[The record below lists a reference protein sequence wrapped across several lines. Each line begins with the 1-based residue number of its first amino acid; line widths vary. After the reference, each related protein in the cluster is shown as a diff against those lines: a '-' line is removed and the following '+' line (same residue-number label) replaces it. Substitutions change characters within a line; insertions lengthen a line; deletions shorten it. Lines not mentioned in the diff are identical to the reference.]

1 MAVEK
6 VVENDVESSED
17 DEFGANESRS
27 SCSGQIHEEIASE
40 IQPSARESNQHLA
53 VNSQPYSP
61 NNFIEDSIN
70 DRDLD
75 SSVARIG
82 I

>member
-53 VNSQPYSP
+53 VNS
-61 NNFIEDSIN
+61 
-70 DRDLD
+70 
-75 SSVARIG
+75 
-82 I
+82 